1 MNRISNYYY
10 TLRYKLLKTYWDHCS
25 RNSRVNGIALMYHHI
40 TDAHI
45 HINDSCQHRI
55 AEFRNTI
62 VNLKSQGYSFV
73 SIKDALNYIAH
84 KSTTKFALVTFDDV
98 PYNVYENAYPILKEL
113 NIPFALFITTS
124 YLDDRNY
131 LDREVLIVLD
141 KDPLCTIGAH
151 TITHPSLR
159 HCKDSY
165 SELLESKKVLE
176 NLLGH
181 SIEYMA
187 YPYGRQSSISHR
199 IMKQAKRAGYK
210 CAFGTIQSAISDK
223 SSENLFYLPRIV
235 IK

>member
-40 TDAHI
+40 SDEHI
-45 HINDSCQHRI
+45 DINESCQHRI
-55 AEFRNTI
+55 SEFKNTI
-62 VNLKSQGYSFV
+62 INLQNNGYSFV
-73 SIKDALNYIAH
+73 SINEALNYI
-84 KSTTKFALVTFDDV
+84 KQKTSTKFAIVTFDDV
-98 PYNVYENAYPILKEL
+98 PYNVYENAYPIMKQL

-124 YLDDRNY
+124 FLDDHNY
-131 LDREVLIVLD
+131 IGREVLVELD
-141 KDPLCTIGAH
+141 KDSLCTIGAH

-159 HCKDSY
+159 HCNNSY
-165 SELLESKKVLE
+165 TELLESKTKLE
-176 NLLGH
+176 ELLGH
-181 SIEYMA
+181 SVDYLA